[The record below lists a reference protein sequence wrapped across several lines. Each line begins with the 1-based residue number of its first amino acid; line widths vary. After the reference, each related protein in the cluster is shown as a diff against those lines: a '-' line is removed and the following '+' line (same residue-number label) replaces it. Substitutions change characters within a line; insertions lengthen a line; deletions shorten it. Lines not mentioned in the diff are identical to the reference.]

1 MGEMQQNIFR
11 RVWDGLPVLF
21 PMVALFHVVILIITI
36 VGFAQSGTLGEAAT
50 GGTCLE
56 LLLYTLLW
64 VLVCLRYRWAAIG
77 YIILTSAN
85 LALQYLTP
93 EGSIWKSISDAMEP
107 GHLPVDVLF
116 CFFLLFYYKR
126 LR

>member
-1 MGEMQQNIFR
+1 M
-11 RVWDGLPVLF
+11 WDGLPVLF
-21 PMVALFHVVILIITI
+21 PMVALFHVAILLITVI
-36 VGFAQSGTLGEAAT
+36 GFAQSGTLGDFVT
-50 GGTCLE
+50 RGTCLE
-56 LLLYTLLW
+56 LLLYTVLW

-77 YIILTSAN
+77 YVVLTSVN

-93 EGSIWKSISDAMEP
+93 AGSIWKSVADAMEP